1 MLSLVT
7 LRRASIVRAKM
18 ALPCQKGLFHIDL
31 LSLFQAHDPLVSW
44 NNLSLPRLL
53 TFLSLDVWVADDQN
67 DARLVVVSSS
77 AHYEAKGVPLSLQ
90 GVNAQRDVGGFNAYA
105 ESKLANLLFAQQVRN
120 RHKQQSVHHLHSSWP
135 FLVRLPCPKF

>member
-1 MLSLVT
+1 MHRPRKDGLALSKGPLPYRFT
-7 LRRASIVRAKM
+7 LAF
-18 ALPCQKGLFHIDL
+18 PT
-31 LSLFQAHDPLVSW
+31 HDPLVSW
-44 NNLSLPRLL
+44 NNLSLSRLL
-53 TFLSLDVWVADDQN
+53 TFLSLYVWVPDDQN

-135 FLVRLPCPKF
+135 FLVQLPCPKF